1 MEGSSGVRWSRLR
14 RRLLPAEDLD
24 LDETDVCEDPPP
36 NLLLLEEREISEERR
51 LEPEELAVESRPKI
65 GMVKSYVL
73 GTKISSV
80 DPGLGNVYMKM

>member
-36 NLLLLEEREISEERR
+36 NLLLLEERR